1 MIINVPFKFNVQ
13 GLRKGRQRN
22 SSYEVWELAEL
33 DVPVVSVDD
42 APVAVSWDDRFP
54 ELLRPDQYAPAEW
67 GCHSADGSAHT
78 VYHDNSHWIA
88 LNASDNA
95 WASEPGPYGPFLFD
109 ELVRKL
115 IADGECPLLGTH
127 GYDTKAKR
135 QVEEC
140 GNDAHELFY
149 DVTSSTREHRLRDLT
164 RKASNLIV
172 VGDRIYRKCIEPQFW
187 ITKGIVSTNR
197 TSAGDSYYVAIV
209 RVATDEAAHKQ
220 HCCMTFSGRRTF
232 SLGEVDEVIAHARSF
247 NQRRHFG
254 PQANIINDAARP
266 AITHTMAFDE
276 AAHIRSRV
284 RELYAPLSKE
294 FLAIPLG
301 HMAKS
306 TTRRFLDLDDLLAGI
321 GTEEGL
327 LKFEEAASALHSDLS
342 SVHNKQHRL
351 SSLTEDLVDILENRD
366 IAIGNTIDPVKWTA
380 PS

>member
-1 MIINVPFKFNVQ
+1 LIINVPFKFNVQ

-78 VYHDNSHWIA
+78 VYHDNSHWVA

-95 WASEPGPYGPFLFD
+95 WASDPGPYGPFLFD

-115 IADGECPLLGTH
+115 AADGECPVLGSH

-164 RKASNLIV
+164 RKASNLIIV
-172 VGDRIYRKCIEPQFW
+172 DNRMYRRCIEPQFW
-187 ITKGIVSTNR
+187 IMRGIVSSNR
-197 TSAGDSYYVAIV
+197 TSAGDSNYVAIV
-209 RVATDEAAHKQ
+209 RVATDEAAVKTHSCVPFAGRK
-220 HCCMTFSGRRTF
+220 TFG
-232 SLGEVDEVIAHARSF
+232 LGEFDEISAHARSF
-247 NQRRHFG
+247 NERRYYG
-254 PQANIINDAARP
+254 EQADAINGAARP

-284 RELYAPLSKE
+284 RELWALLAKE
-294 FLAIPLG
+294 FMPIQLG
-301 HMAKS
+301 QMAKP
-306 TTRRFLDLDDLLAGI
+306 TIRRFLDLDDLLAGI

-327 LKFEEAASALHSDLS
+327 LKFEEAVFALHSDLS

-366 IAIGNTIDPVKWTA
+366 IAIGNAIDPVKRTA
-380 PS
+380 P